1 MEEESEEKLNAGSLE
16 GIDHA
21 ESMKQLWWTLG
32 VTIFA
37 LGFIAYYN
45 L

>member
-1 MEEESEEKLNAGSLE
+1 MEEESEEKLNVGSLE
-16 GIDHA
+16 GTDHA

-32 VTIFA
+32 VTIVA